1 MKARAKKTG
10 KMDQGNQIF
19 CKKNKIYDAEKVN
32 SYYEVKDEI
41 GIVSAGNIHT
51 MSESFFNEYFTIV
64 T

>member
-1 MKARAKKTG
+1 MKVKAKKSG
-10 KMDQGNQIF
+10 QMDQGNAFF
-19 CKKNKIYDAEKVN
+19 CRRNKVYEAEKVN
-32 SYYEVKDEI
+32 SEYEVKDEI